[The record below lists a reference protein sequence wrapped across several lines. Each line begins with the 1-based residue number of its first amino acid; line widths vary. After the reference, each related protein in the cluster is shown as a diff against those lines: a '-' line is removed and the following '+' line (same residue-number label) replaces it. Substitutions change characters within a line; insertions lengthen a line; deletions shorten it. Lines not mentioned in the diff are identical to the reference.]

1 MKRTNRLLIVLCS
14 AATLAF
20 AACNDGDTIYQE
32 PDPGVTR
39 LNISPRSVTMGYAD
53 DVELLVAIRPV
64 STVIEWESSNPEIA
78 YVDENNRIIPVSTGK
93 VELTAHA
100 GELSDKITATIH
112 SSIVGPA
119 YTFIDEGATS
129 AIPDVQVLPEGTAY
143 TVTSSNESAVTVG
156 ADNRI
161 TAAGAGISQ
170 LHIETEDNQSSD
182 VTVGVIDD
190 AHTLTG
196 SAADAF
202 SYDGGPLGHS
212 AYNINVLALQAGGAT
227 YADGGTWSG
236 SGTGLFLKLYT
247 DVKYETIPAGT
258 YTSGTG
264 DFNYYTGGRSYIVD
278 AESGTH
284 YNINN
289 GDVEITESGVSAK
302 LITADNNA
310 WSFTYSGTISETPHA
325 YPYDSLTYDFT
336 NDSFGSG
343 TVAIDHNGTLF
354 YGGYNNGW
362 RFRLMEKEASSH
374 YVQIVVWTEETDK
387 LADTYPLNN
396 GFCAKG
402 TINIMGYGT
411 TSLYYG
417 GSNVYFNG
425 GTEFKTPG
433 FNREGN
439 TVTVGFQG
447 TFNANGSES
456 VSEIGE
462 SRTVPITYNLDVTGF
477 AFTVN
482 SEAGA

>member
-1 MKRTNRLLIVLCS
+1 MQKKRRELVTWLRTVPTSVGCGYRIPAMNMKYLAWAGAAAVAALLAGCSKDDEIVDVSDQNQRAYIASRFSPNSEINYKGTLDASNLYIADKKLELGADVTANNGYLDQNFDIFLRTTYKAETPVS
-14 AATLAF
+14 GTLA
-20 AACNDGDTIYQE
+20 
-32 PDPGVTR
+32 V
-39 LNISPRSVTMGYAD
+39 
-53 DVELLVAIRPV
+53 
-64 STVIEWESSNPEIA
+64 
-78 YVDENNRIIPVSTGK
+78 
-93 VELTAHA
+93 
-100 GELSDKITATIH
+100 
-112 SSIVGPA
+112 
-119 YTFIDEGATS
+119 
-129 AIPDVQVLPEGTAY
+129 
-143 TVTSSNESAVTVG
+143 
-156 ADNRI
+156 
-161 TAAGAGISQ
+161 
-170 LHIETEDNQSSD
+170 
-182 VTVGVIDD
+182 
-190 AHTLTG
+190 
-196 SAADAF
+196 AADAF

-310 WSFTYSGTISETPHA
+310 WSFTYSGTISETSHA